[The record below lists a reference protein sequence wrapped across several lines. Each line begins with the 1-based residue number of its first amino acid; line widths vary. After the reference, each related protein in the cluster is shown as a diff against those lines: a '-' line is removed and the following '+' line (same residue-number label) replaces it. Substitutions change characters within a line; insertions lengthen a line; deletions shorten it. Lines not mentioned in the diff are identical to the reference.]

1 MMSSIQMVALGF
13 WVFGL
18 DMLCYT
24 SFAPLERKT
33 HVAPL
38 GLWDICV
45 SRVL

>member
-24 SFAPLERKT
+24 YFAPLERKT